1 MATSLA
7 APEAGSRLRIS
18 GRAEVLIYRYSSV
31 SYSKIYKFIKYMI
44 RVAINGFGRI
54 GRTFFRLAYGN
65 PQFEIVAVNDL
76 GDIDNLA
83 YLLQYD
89 SVYGRAPFSVEAK
102 NGALSI
108 QGKEVAFL
116 QEREPNKLPWRIMNV
131 DVVVESTGF
140 FTTYEGSKLHL
151 DAGAKRVVVSAPMK
165 GDPAAAGVA
174 GATVLMGVNEEAL
187 DTCVISSNASC
198 TTNATSPLIAILKE
212 AIGIDKAVL
221 NTVHAYTAS
230 QSLVDA
236 PSKKD
241 MRAGRAAALN
251 IVPSTTGAAIAT
263 TLVHP
268 ELTGKFDGIAMR
280 VPVPVGS
287 IVDVTFIASRDTTV
301 AEVNAALSAAAK
313 EERWRHL
320 FAVTDEEIVSTDI
333 VGSRVGS
340 IADLSFTKVVGGNL
354 VKVLAWYDNE
364 TSYTQT
370 LLEHVQAIAR
380 RLQ

>member
-1 MATSLA
+1 M
-7 APEAGSRLRIS
+7 
-18 GRAEVLIYRYSSV
+18 V
-31 SYSKIYKFIKYMI
+31 

-54 GRTFFRLAYGN
+54 GRTFFRLAYEN
-65 PQFEIVAVNDL
+65 PDFEVVAINDL
-76 GDIDNLA
+76 GDLENLA

-89 SVYGRAPFSVEAK
+89 SVYGRSQFSVETK
-102 NGALSI
+102 DGALHVGDKKI
-108 QGKEVAFL
+108 NFT
-116 QEREPNKLPWRIMNV
+116 QEREPNKLPWKDLEIDIV
-131 DVVVESTGF
+131 IESTGF
-140 FTTYEGSKLHL
+140 FVTYEGSKLHL
-151 DAGAKRVVVSAPMK
+151 DAGAKRVVVSAPIK
-165 GDPAAAGVA
+165 GDPEAAGVI
-174 GATVLMGVNEEAL
+174 GATVLMGVNSDL
-187 DTCVISSNASC
+187 LQTCQISSNASC

-230 QSLVDA
+230 QSLVDG

-241 MRAGRAAALN
+241 FRAGRAAALN

-263 TLVHP
+263 TLAHT

-287 IVDVTFIASRDTTV
+287 IVDVTFIAKRDTTV
-301 AEVNAALSAAAK
+301 EEVNEALLKASK
-313 EERWRHL
+313 EPRWNNL

-333 VGSRVGS
+333 IGSRVGS
-340 IADLSFTKVVGGNL
+340 LADLSFTKVVGGNL

-370 LLEHVQAIAR
+370 LVEHVKEAAKHIK
-380 RLQ
+380 

>member
-1 MATSLA
+1 M
-7 APEAGSRLRIS
+7 
-18 GRAEVLIYRYSSV
+18 V
-31 SYSKIYKFIKYMI
+31 

-54 GRTFFRLAYGN
+54 GRTFFRLAFGN
-65 PQFEIVAVNDL
+65 PDFEVVAINDL

-83 YLLQYD
+83 YLLKYD
-89 SVYGRAPFSVEAK
+89 SVYGRSPFSVEVK
-102 NGALSI
+102 DGALYVH
-108 QGKEVAFL
+108 GKKVAFT
-116 QEREPNKLPWRIMNV
+116 QEREPNKLPWKDLAI
-131 DVVVESTGF
+131 DIVVESTGF
-140 FTTYEGSKLHL
+140 FTTYESSKLHL

-165 GDPAAAGVA
+165 GEPAAAGVV
-174 GATVLMGVNEEAL
+174 GATVLMGVNHDAL
-187 DTCVISSNASC
+187 KTCQISSNASC

-212 AIGIDKAVL
+212 VVGIEKAVL

-230 QSLVDA
+230 QSLVDG

-241 MRAGRAAALN
+241 LRGGRAAALN

-263 TLVHP
+263 TLAHP
-268 ELTGKFDGIAMR
+268 ELSGLFDGIAMR

-287 IVDVTFIASRDTTV
+287 IVDVTFIAKRNTTV
-301 AEVNAALSAAAK
+301 EEVNAALVKAASDP
-313 EERWRHL
+313 RWKHL

-333 VGSRVGS
+333 IGSRVGS

-370 LLEHVQAIAR
+370 LVEHVRESAKHV
-380 RLQ
+380 